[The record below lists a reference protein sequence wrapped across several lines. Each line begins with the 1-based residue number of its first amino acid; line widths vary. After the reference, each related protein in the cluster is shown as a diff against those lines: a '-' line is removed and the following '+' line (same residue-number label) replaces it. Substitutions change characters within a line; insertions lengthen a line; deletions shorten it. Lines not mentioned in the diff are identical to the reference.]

1 MLNLLFTGGGVLLLL
16 LVTNVSGFLPS
27 EYRAAQSARDAVR
40 LHASTIEN
48 VQLKGGAKVKIGHRM
63 QIGGLEADGDL
74 TGLKMWPTTSEPMFR
89 QLVDVI
95 LPTMHDDN
103 THDDG
108 SCSSQPLHI
117 LEIGSGCGLLGISLA
132 AHGEKVVLTDPA
144 FPFRD
149 TLLSDLEEHEDSI
162 TTLDHLQNNIDLNA
176 DILEGRATAAK
187 LLWGDANDIDNIQ
200 NRGPYDLVIGS
211 ELLYYRDSFPA
222 LLETIRRLGVGGV
235 PIILGYK
242 TRRLGEQK
250 FLDRAKEDFEI
261 VTDRLGRKHEGLFLA
276 TCILKE

>member
-1 MLNLLFTGGGVLLLL
+1 MTILLSTGETLLLL
-16 LVTNVSGFLPS
+16 LITNVSAFSLPS
-27 EYRAAQSARDAVR
+27 EYGAARSSRDAVR

-48 VQLKGGAKVKIGHRM
+48 VQLKGGAEVKIGHRM

-95 LPTMHDDN
+95 LPAMHDDN
-103 THDDG
+103 THGDG
-108 SCSSQPLHI
+108 TCSSQPLRI

-132 AHGEKVVLTDPA
+132 AYGEIVVLTDPA

-149 TLLSDLEEHEDSI
+149 TLRSDPEEHVDSI
-162 TTLDHLQNNIDLNA
+162 TTLDHLQSNIDLNA
-176 DILEGRATAAK
+176 DILEGRATTAK
-187 LLWGDANDIDNIQ
+187 LLWGDANDIEYIK
-200 NRGPYDLVIGS
+200 NRGQYDLVIGS
-211 ELLYYRDSFPA
+211 ELLYYRDSFDA

-242 TRRLGEQK
+242 TRRLGEQI
-250 FLDRAKEDFEI
+250 FLDRAKEYFEI
-261 VTDRLGRKHEGLFLA
+261 VTDGLGRKHEGLFLA
-276 TCILKE
+276 TCTLKE